1 MKKFNELFKTHTGE
15 GIIKWSNYGDIYDKH
30 FAPFRDQPINIL
42 EIGVLRGGSMRMWE
56 KYFPNANIFG
66 IDIDKDCLQYQS
78 DRTKIFIGDQS
89 DVSFLRNV
97 KAKIPRVDIL
107 IDDGSHRAK
116 DQKATFEEMYYHVRK
131 PGVYLIEDIEFNYW
145 SDKDKKSPDNF
156 MTHMKKKIDEIN
168 IRRTMHRKVAM
179 SYPFKDNDIR
189 FTNSTNNITFYD
201 GVVVL
206 EKQEMPKAREI
217 RTDIKEAQW
226 NK

>member
-15 GIIKWSNYGDIYDKH
+15 GILKWSNYGDIYDKH

-217 RTDIKEAQW
+217 RTDIKEAQ
-226 NK
+226 

>member
-66 IDIDKDCLQYQS
+66 IDIDNECLQYQS

-145 SDKDKKSPDNF
+145 SEKDKKSPDNF

>member
-15 GIIKWSNYGDIYDKH
+15 GIIKWSNYGNIYDKH

-156 MTHMKKKIDEIN
+156 MTHMKNKIDEIN

-217 RTDIKEAQW
+217 RTDIKEAQ
-226 NK
+226 

>member
-97 KAKIPRVDIL
+97 KAKIPRIDIL

-116 DQKATFEEMYYHVRK
+116 DQKITFEEMYYHVRK
-131 PGVYLIEDIEFNYW
+131 PGIYLIEDIELNYW
-145 SDKDKKSPDNF
+145 LDKDKGSPDNF
-156 MTHMKKKIDEIN
+156 MLYMKNKIDELN
-168 IRRTMHRKVAM
+168 IRRTMSRKISE
-179 SYPFKDNDIR
+179 SYPFKDTQVR
-189 FTNSTNNITFYD
+189 FNNSTNSISFYENMI
-201 GVVVL
+201 VL
-206 EKQEMPKAREI
+206 EKQEMPKAKEI
-217 RTDIKEAQW
+217 K
-226 NK
+226 K

>member
-66 IDIDKDCLQYQS
+66 IDIDNECLQYQS

-116 DQKATFEEMYYHVRK
+116 DQKITFEEMYYHVRK
-131 PGVYLIEDIEFNYW
+131 PGIYLIEDIELNYW
-145 SDKDKKSPDNF
+145 PSKDKDSPDNF
-156 MTHMKKKIDEIN
+156 MTHMKNKIDEMN
-168 IRRTMHRKVAM
+168 VRRTMNRKVAM
-179 SYPFKDNDIR
+179 SYPFKDNQVR
-189 FTNSTNNITFYD
+189 FTNSTNSISFYD
-201 GVVVL
+201 GAVVL

-217 RTDIKEAQW
+217 RTDIKET
-226 NK
+226 K